1 MKTNGRFP
9 TRIVLPV
16 VAAAA
21 VVAAVVFLG
30 RPSGPSAE
38 SQPVAVNGAV
48 AGALLAGARGPLP
61 KLIDPATYVF
71 PVQLT
76 KEQWKQR
83 LTPAQYSTL
92 RDKGTDPPFD
102 NAYWD
107 NHRSGIY
114 YSAATGQPLF
124 SSKDKFDSGTG
135 WPSFTKP
142 INPNA
147 VVLDIDNSLG
157 MQRVEVLDSLSGSHL
172 GHLFNDG
179 PAPTHL
185 RYCMDS
191 TALIFVPTGG
201 TPPPLIT
208 SGLAQKT
215 GGK

>member
-1 MKTNGRFP
+1 MKAIGRFP

-16 VAAAA
+16 VVAAA
-21 VVAAVVFLG
+21 VVAAVALLG

-38 SQPVAVNGAV
+38 TQPVASDANFANG
-48 AGALLAGARGPLP
+48 LLAGAGGPLP
-61 KLIDPATYVF
+61 KFINPATYVF

-76 KEQWKQR
+76 KKQWKAR
-83 LTPAQYSTL
+83 LTPAQYFIL
-92 RDKGTDPPFD
+92 RDKGTDPPFH
-102 NAYWD
+102 NAYWN

-179 PAPTHL
+179 PPPTHL

-208 SGLAQKT
+208 TELALHSGK
-215 GGK
+215 